1 MAAASPDD
9 TSAWRPPLYFQAGV
23 LAFFSIGIAFW
34 PNRFWDINRQAQV
47 NRVRA
52 STIAHGNSADAAAAA
67 AAAAKEEDDAVTAD
81 ADVVAEFNPEQLRIE
96 MEGRGPANSMDA
108 MEYVFQSVC
117 SQSMCSQSVCSQ
129 SMCSVYVLSQ
139 LCSVTYQLMF
149 QSQSICQGVCT

>member
-67 AAAAKEEDDAVTAD
+67 KEKDDAVTAD

-117 SQSMCSQSVCSQ
+117 SQSMCS
-129 SMCSVYVLSQ
+129 VYVLSQ